1 MLSITPVIAR
11 AYRGRML
18 AGVTVGE
25 LVAHVEPGDLVAV
38 PPDYSGVSM
47 AATRAL
53 IAAGLRPLR
62 LVAVPT
68 SGMQADMLVGAGLVS
83 ELEAAAVMLGEFGT
97 ASRFVD
103 ALGADA
109 LRMRDATCPAIHAGL
124 QAGEKGVP
132 FLPLRG
138 LLGSDLLALRPDWQ
152 TIPNPYEPGDRIVL
166 VPAIRPDVALFH
178 APRADRDGNVWVGR
192 RRELVT
198 MAHASR
204 RTLVTVEE
212 VVDDSLLDDE
222 VSAAGVLPAL
232 YVTAVAT
239 APNGAWP
246 LGLPGVYQPDQAE
259 LARYAEASRTADGF
273 REYVGRTPLH
283 AR

>member
-1 MLSITPVIAR
+1 
-11 AYRGRML
+11 ML
-18 AGVTVGE
+18 AGMSVDE
-25 LVAHVEPGDLVAV
+25 LVALIESGDLVAV

-53 IAAGLRPLR
+53 IAARVGPLR
-62 LVAVPT
+62 LVTVPT
-68 SGMQADMLVGAGLVS
+68 SGLQVDMLVGAGLVS
-83 ELEAAAVMLGEFGT
+83 ELEAAAVVLGEFGS
-97 ASRFVD
+97 APRFVEALRSD
-103 ALGADA
+103 AV
-109 LRMRDATCPAIHAGL
+109 RMRDSTCPAIHAGL

-138 LLGSDLLALRPDWQ
+138 LLGSDLLARRPDWN
-152 TIPNPYEPGDRIVL
+152 TIANPFEPGDPIVL

-178 APRADRDGNVWVGR
+178 ASRADRDNNVWVGR

-198 MAHASR
+198 MAHAAR

-212 VVDDSLLDDE
+212 VVDGSLLADE
-222 VSAAGVLPAL
+222 VVAAGVLPGL

-239 APNGAWP
+239 APSGAWP
-246 LGLPGVYQPDQAE
+246 LGLPGGYPPDLPE
-259 LARYAEASRTADGF
+259 LARYSEAARTAEGF
-273 REYVGRTPLH
+273 REYLDRQLAQGPLV